1 MPPSGEILNYKF
13 DLPITFDE
21 VDIEGGSL
29 VFHTLVFE
37 IKVERLGAP
46 DELLAESNSEA
57 VKFLKSSELDLQCCV
72 IEITR
77 QYISNASTGL
87 L

>member
-1 MPPSGEILNYKF
+1 MPPSGDILKYKF

-46 DELLAESNSEA
+46 EELLAEINLKS
-57 VKFLKSSELDLQCCV
+57 VKFSIPSELDLV
-72 IEITR
+72 
-77 QYISNASTGL
+77 
-87 L
+87 

>member
-1 MPPSGEILNYKF
+1 MPPSGDILKYKF

-46 DELLAESNSEA
+46 DELLAESNLKSA
-57 VKFLKSSELDLQCCV
+57 KFLKFIEL
-72 IEITR
+72 
-77 QYISNASTGL
+77 GL
-87 L
+87 V